1 MNKIKWTYAKNL
13 KAMPKKS
20 GRYLLMTEL
29 GSFFI
34 GIWEASN
41 RKLYIQCMDSEY
53 KLKSRGRSMPSEVR
67 MTTGDIRIAGWDWKT
82 SGHVY
87 LADIGELNFYKI
99 AKEREL

>member
-20 GRYLLMTEL
+20 GRYLLMNEL

-34 GIWEASN
+34 GIWEASDH
-41 RKLYIQCMDSEY
+41 KLYIQCMNTEC
-53 KLKSRGRSMPSEVR
+53 KWKSNKHGMSSQVR
-67 MTTGDIRIAGWDWKT
+67 MTTGNIRMAGWDWKT

-87 LADIGELNFYKI
+87 WADIGKLDFYKI
-99 AKEREL
+99 AKVKER